1 MQMDDKRLGSHPLA
15 LPGGAVVKNLPA
27 NAGDTRDADS
37 IPGLGRSPR
46 GGNDNPLQYSCLEY
60 LMIRG
65 AWQAIVCR
73 VTESARLS
81 DSELHT
87 LSVCFDLSKILTHSS
102 HPHKAFPDSSLHHV
116 HPAASYPVLR

>member
-1 MQMDDKRLGSHPLA
+1 MQMDDKRLRSHPLA

-46 GGNDNPLQYSCLEY
+46 GGNENPLQYSCLEY
-60 LMIRG
+60 LMNRG
-65 AWQAIVCR
+65 AWQATVCR

-81 DSELHT
+81 DSGLHT
-87 LSVCFDLSKILTHSS
+87 LSICFDLSKILTHSS
-102 HPHKAFPDSSLHHV
+102 YPYKAFPDSSLHHV